1 MPLYLIERD
10 FAQQLE
16 LSEQDALDIQ
26 SVNASEGVKWL
37 YSFLS
42 ANKRKTYCLYQAADP
57 ELIQRAA
64 DKAGVPANRIVR
76 VDQFTPPELKTAGQ
90 GY

>member
-76 VDQFTPPELKTAGQ
+76 VDQFTPPELTMPG
-90 GY
+90 

>member
-76 VDQFTPPELKTAGQ
+76 VDQFTPPELTQ
-90 GY
+90 

>member
-42 ANKRKTYCLYQAADP
+42 ANKRKTYCLYQAADMLGMVGH
-57 ELIQRAA
+57 LIN
-64 DKAGVPANRIVR
+64 G
-76 VDQFTPPELKTAGQ
+76 
-90 GY
+90 

>member
-26 SVNASEGVKWL
+26 FVNASEGVKWL

-76 VDQFTPPELKTAGQ
+76 VDQFTPPELTMPG
-90 GY
+90 